1 MCSENMPPMRAPRPL
16 LAFGCLLAAG
26 LLVAGC
32 GGGSSSTSG
41 EGGGAAANAESRPA
55 PPASDFPASTGHSL
69 EEVVNLADHPA
80 QLGISPAATVFYEGA
95 NRYPFGVFEKGAG
108 SESGKAESELT
119 DAEVA
124 IYYACMPAPVRV
136 RGTVAGK
143 AGKGAKQ
150 AASKPQRKVLEEP
163 AVGPFPA
170 RIESLSAKP
179 QFESRTTSESPRTAR
194 VVYSADLNLP
204 AGRECRPAALIKEG
218 DELGGKVLPGFEPGE
233 FTEVPRVGDRPP
245 QIHTPTAQDVGG
257 DLAKITTR
265 VPPDTLNKVDFAEV
279 LGKEPIVLLFATPQ
293 FCQSRVCGP
302 VVDVAR
308 EAQQKFGGQA
318 SFIHMEIYNEND
330 PGEGV
335 REQVRQFHLPSEPW
349 LFTINR
355 EGRISAAVEGAF
367 GPELLD
373 KDVEEAV
380 SE

>member
-1 MCSENMPPMRAPRPL
+1 
-16 LAFGCLLAAG
+16 
-26 LLVAGC
+26 
-32 GGGSSSTSG
+32 
-41 EGGGAAANAESRPA
+41 
-55 PPASDFPASTGHSL
+55 
-69 EEVVNLADHPA
+69 VVNLADHPA
-80 QLGISPAATVFYEGA
+80 QLQVSPAAMVFDEGP
-95 NRYPFGVFEKGAG
+95 NRYPFGVFEKGSG
-108 SESGKAESELT
+108 GESGKVENEVP
-119 DAEVA
+119 DAEAA
-124 IYYACMPAPVRV
+124 IYYACMSPPVRV
-136 RGTVAGK
+136 RGK
-143 AGKGAKQ
+143 AGVKARKGAK
-150 AASKPQRKVLEEP
+150 AATDKVQTKVLEEP

-170 RIESLSAKP
+170 RIENLSAQP
-179 QFESRTTSESPRTAR
+179 EFESHTTSENSRTAR
-194 VVYSADLNLP
+194 VVYSANLNLP
-204 AGRECRPAALIKEG
+204 AAGECRPAVLIREG
-218 DELGGKVLPGFEPGE
+218 DEIGAKVLPGIRPGE
-233 FTEVPRVGDRPP
+233 FTEVPRVGDEPP

-302 VVDVAR
+302 VVDVAQ

-335 REQVRQFHLPSEPW
+335 RPQVREFHLPSEPW
-349 LFTINR
+349 LFTIDR

-373 KDVEEAV
+373 KDVEKAV

>member
-1 MCSENMPPMRAPRPL
+1 MPPMRAPRPFV
-16 LAFGCLLAAG
+16 AFACLLVAG

-32 GGGSSSTSG
+32 GGGSSSTGSG
-41 EGGGAAANAESRPA
+41 GGGAAASAESRPA
-55 PPASDFPASTGHSL
+55 PPKSDFPAPEGRSL
-69 EEVVNLADHPA
+69 KEVEELAEHPA

-95 NRYPFGVFEKGAG
+95 NRYPFGVFEKGEG
-108 SESGKAESELT
+108 SESGQVESEVL

-124 IYYACMPAPVRV
+124 IYYSCLPLPR
-136 RGTVAGK
+136 T
-143 AGKGAKQ
+143 GAKAKR
-150 AASKPQRKVLEEP
+150 AANSKQEGAEGTAVNQQRKILEEP

-170 RIESLSAKP
+170 RTESLSAQPK
-179 QFESRTTSESPRTAR
+179 FESQTTRENPRTAW
-194 VVYSADLNLP
+194 VVYSSDLRLP
-204 AGRECRPAALIKEG
+204 AGRECRPAALIKENG
-218 DELGGKVLPGFEPGE
+218 ELRAKLLPGFEAGE
-233 FTEVPRVGDRPP
+233 FTKVPRVGEKPP

-279 LGKEPIVLLFATPQ
+279 LGKEPIVLLFATPK

-302 VVDVAR
+302 VVDVAQ
-308 EAQQKFGGQA
+308 EAQEKFGRQA

-335 REQVRQFHLPSEPW
+335 RRQVREFHLPSEPW

-355 EGRISAAVEGAF
+355 EGRVSAAVEGAF

-373 KDVEEAV
+373 KDVEKAV

>member
-1 MCSENMPPMRAPRPL
+1 MRAPRSL
-16 LAFGCLLAAG
+16 LAFACLLAAG

-32 GGGSSSTSG
+32 GGGSSSTG
-41 EGGGAAANAESRPA
+41 DGGGGAAAIAESRPA
-55 PPASDFPASTGHSL
+55 PPASAFPATEGKTL
-69 EEVVNLADHPA
+69 EEVVNLADGPA
-80 QLGISPAATVFYEGA
+80 QLGISPAATVFYEGP

-108 SESGKAESELT
+108 SESGKVEKELA

-124 IYYACMPAPVRV
+124 VYYACAPAPVRV
-136 RGTVAGK
+136 RGKVGGK
-143 AGKGAKQ
+143 AKKGSN
-150 AASKPQRKVLEEP
+150 AAVSASEQKVLEEP

-170 RIESLSAKP
+170 RIESLSPKSE
-179 QFESRTTSESPRTAR
+179 FESQTTSESPRTAR
-194 VVYSADLNLP
+194 VVYSAELNLP

-218 DELGGKVLPGFEPGE
+218 SEVGAKVLPGFTPGE
-233 FTEVPRVGDRPP
+233 FTEVPRVGEEPP

-265 VPPDTLNKVDFAEV
+265 VPPDTLNKVDFAEA

-302 VVDVAR
+302 VVDVAQ
-308 EAQQKFGGQA
+308 EAQEKFGGQA

-335 REQVRQFHLPSEPW
+335 RRQVRQFHLPSEPW

-355 EGRISAAVEGAF
+355 EGLVSSAVEGAF

-373 KDVEEAV
+373 RDVEKAV